1 MFEKKGNG
9 MPHFR
14 INMVDFKSN
23 EDMLKDMDTLQSNMK
38 SLFPEIRLFIS
49 MEASETSNV
58 GIAVYDDKEAADRAV
73 EKRNKH
79 MAGEGFSDNFSH
91 EGKVI
96 AFYAENEK
104 IEDLVKVCHHSPP
117 LLPSAK

>member
-1 MFEKKGNG
+1 
-9 MPHFR
+9 MPYVR
-14 INMVDFKSN
+14 INMVEFKSN
-23 EDMLKDMDTLQSNMK
+23 EDMRKDMDTLQNYMK
-38 SLFPEIRLFIS
+38 SLLPEMRLFIS

-91 EGKVI
+91 EGEVM
-96 AFYAENEK
+96 AFYADNEQ
-104 IEDLVKVCHHSPP
+104 IDNLVKSVS
-117 LLPSAK
+117 

>member
-1 MFEKKGNG
+1 
-9 MPHFR
+9 MPYVR
-14 INMVDFKSN
+14 INMVEFKSK
-23 EDMLKDMDTLQSNMK
+23 EDMQRDMGELQNNMK
-38 SLFPEIRLFIS
+38 SLFPEMRLFIS

-91 EGKVI
+91 EGRVI
-96 AFYAENEK
+96 AFYADNEQ
-104 IEDLVKVCHHSPP
+104 IDNLVQSVS
-117 LLPSAK
+117 